1 MQETLERFA
10 AEVRRQRKKKHLTQ
24 RQLADNLRMHQRT
37 IIDIENC
44 NTIPGFDTVIYIAR
58 ELDISLDPILFPTT
72 VSSGISKSVTDFFQ
86 DKGEAEI
93 QKYISLCYVAESI
106 CTDKIEVGI

>member
-58 ELDISLDPILFPTT
+58 ELDISLDPILFPTS
-72 VSSGISKSVTDFFQ
+72 VSGSISKSVTDFFR
-86 DKGEAEI
+86 DRGEAEI
-93 QKYISLCYVAESI
+93 QKYISLCYAAESI
-106 CTDKIEVGI
+106 YTEKVEVNI